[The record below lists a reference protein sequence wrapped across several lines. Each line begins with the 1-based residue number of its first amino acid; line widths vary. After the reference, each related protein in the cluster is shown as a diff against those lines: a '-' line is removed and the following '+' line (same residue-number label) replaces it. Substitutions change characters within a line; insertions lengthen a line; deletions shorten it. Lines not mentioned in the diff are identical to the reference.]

1 MNSIMEAARHPLALD
16 AILSMWLSPRSA
28 RPFGQL
34 AAQAAAAAPACLI
47 YGKEDPW
54 VRSLSAARLTPSRR
68 CLAEPDGPRR
78 MQVVPLWGQRLRRLL
93 PEATAYYEISPAGHC
108 PHHEAPEAV
117 LACMRDWLAAQ
128 EAGRAPALGVGE
140 QMTVLT
146 HVRRACRR
154 ACVRRVAGAR
164 AGARAPR
171 RWRGLV
177 LARVLRRRPAHAA
190 GVKLSAGLQD
200 GRSVAVAHV
209 AGRPRTLVER
219 AEAAVTGLPGRL
231 RRMASGS
238 GRAT

>member
-54 VRSLSAARLTPSRR
+54 VRSLDAKVNIVTALSGRASR
-68 CLAEPDGPRR
+68 PRR
-78 MQVVPLWGQRLRRLL
+78 VQVVPLWGQRLRRLL

-146 HVRRACRR
+146 HVRRACSR
-154 ACVRRVAGAR
+154 ACASAR
-164 AGARAPR
+164 ASR

-177 LARVLRRRPAHAA
+177 LARVRRRRPAHAVR
-190 GVKLSAGLQD
+190 VKLSAGLQD
-200 GRSVAVAHV
+200 GRRVAVAHV

-219 AEAAVTGLPGRL
+219 AEAAAAGLPGRL
-231 RRMASGS
+231 RRLASGS
-238 GRAT
+238 GRAA